1 MKRAYKIKTV
11 SLLAFF
17 MLIALPLV
25 SSCGMIV
32 LNTPS
37 NTETTTIPQTTPI
50 SPDTETD
57 PPDLPPPDDPTT
69 IPAPQEWEIH
79 KEGAESFLSKEVKLD
94 FSGSSLFIVDST
106 GLLSAPLTE
115 NNDFS
120 EALYERNRMV
130 CEKYGMQINAYYA
143 DPATLFE
150 DFKSTLAS
158 GQTFCDVLSIP
169 ISETGRYIAS
179 GLLMNQKTLP
189 FFEPGGEYIPDTFR
203 SSSAAAQNAYISIG
217 YASLSPSDMT
227 SLYFNRTILSNAD
240 IDLYELVRDGSFTVD
255 KYLEIAATISA
266 STLISESLRPELIA
280 LEWSESSFFTAGYGK
295 SVSFNAKT
303 VKDTAGAAG
312 EKLAAMLFGNVA
324 PTEETSVVSE
334 FAKGKSAFMFGTL
347 GMMEVVSEERVL
359 WGILPM
365 PKANENAK
373 HVTPVS
379 DSMAAFVI
387 PHNNTK
393 TELTSASL
401 NALHAASHRW
411 LLESAG
417 LFYAKYYIP
426 DLHSCDMIK
435 IIIQNPV
442 IDFSASAYTLS
453 EKYDTV
459 LFEAIR
465 KAAADPKVDL
475 SSILTT
481 TALNSIRTDLRKYYK

>member
-1 MKRAYKIKTV
+1 MKRTYKIKTV

-17 MLIALPLV
+17 LLIALPLV
-25 SSCGMIV
+25 SCGVIIP
-32 LNTPS
+32 NTPS
-37 NTETTTIPQTTPI
+37 ITETTTTPQTTPI

-57 PPDLPPPDDPTT
+57 PPDLPPPDEPPA
-69 IPAPQEWEIH
+69 IPAPQEWEINK
-79 KEGAESFLSKEVKLD
+79 KEAESYLDKTVKLD

-120 EALYERNRMV
+120 EAIYERNNMLS
-130 CEKYGMQINAYYA
+130 EKYGMQINAYYA
-143 DPATLFE
+143 DPTTLFE

-158 GQTFCDVLSIP
+158 GQTFCDILSIP
-169 ISETGRYIAS
+169 LRETGRYIAS

-189 FFEPGGEYIPDTFR
+189 FFEHDGDYLPKSFGV
-203 SSSAAAQNAYISIG
+203 SSSAAQSAYLSIG
-217 YASLSPSDMT
+217 YASLAPSDMT
-227 SLYFNRTILSNAD
+227 SLYFNRTIMSNAG
-240 IDLYELVRDGSFTVD
+240 IDLYALVRDGGFTVD
-255 KYLEIAATISA
+255 KYLEIAATIDA
-266 STLISESLRPELIA
+266 STVISEDLSPELIA
-280 LEWSESSFFTAGYGK
+280 LEWSEKSFFTAGYGK
-295 SVSFNAKT
+295 AVSFNANT
-303 VKDTAGAAG
+303 VKSAASAAG

-324 PTEETSVVSE
+324 LAEDATAISE
-334 FAKGKSAFMFGTL
+334 FAKGESAFLFGTL
-347 GMMEVVSEERVL
+347 GMMESLAKERVL
-359 WGILPM
+359 WGILPL
-365 PKANENAK
+365 PKATENAE
-373 HVTPVS
+373 HLTPVS

-401 NALHAASHRW
+401 NSLHAASYRW

-426 DLHSCDMIK
+426 DISSCDMIR

-442 IDFSASAYTLS
+442 IDFSASAHTLS
-453 EKYDTV
+453 EKYDSV

-465 KAAADPKVDL
+465 KIAADPKADL

-481 TALNSIRTDLRKYYK
+481 AALNSIRTDLRKYYK

>member
-1 MKRAYKIKTV
+1 MKRMYKNKSVLLLVLLLTV
-11 SLLAFF
+11 V
-17 MLIALPLV
+17 LPLI

-37 NTETTTIPQTTPI
+37 TAETATIPETTPI

-57 PPDLPPPDDPTT
+57 PPDLPPPADPFP
-69 IPAPQEWEIH
+69 IPDPQVWEIH
-79 KEGAESFLSKEVKLD
+79 KEGAESFLKNQVTLD
-94 FSGSSLFIVDST
+94 FSSSSLFIVDST

-115 NNDFS
+115 NNDYS
-120 EALYERNRMV
+120 EALYDRNRMV
-130 CEKYGMQINAYYA
+130 CEKYGMQIKAYYA
-143 DPATLFE
+143 DPATLFN

-158 GQTFCDVLSIP
+158 GQTFCDILSIP
-169 ISETGRYIAS
+169 LSETGKYIAS

-189 FFEPGGEYIPDTFR
+189 FFESNGAYIPDSFKE
-203 SSSAAAQNAYISIG
+203 SSAAAQSAYFSIG

-240 IDLYELVRDGSFTVD
+240 IDLYELVRNGSFTVD

-266 STLISESLRPELIA
+266 STLISESLKPELIA
-280 LEWSESSFFTAGYGK
+280 LEWSESSFFTSGYGK
-295 SVSFNAKT
+295 AVSFNAST
-303 VKDTAGAAG
+303 VKATAAAAG
-312 EKLAAMLFGNVA
+312 KNFAAMLFGNA
-324 PTEETSVVSE
+324 ALTEDTSAVSE
-334 FAKGKSAFMFGTL
+334 FGKGESAFLFETL
-347 GMMEVVSEERVL
+347 GMMESLSEERIL

-365 PKANENAK
+365 PKSSESAE

-426 DLHSCDMIK
+426 DISSCDMIR

-442 IDFSASAYTLS
+442 IDFSASAQTLS
-453 EKYDTV
+453 EKYDAV

-465 KAAADPKVDL
+465 KAAADPKADL

-481 TALNSIRTDLRKYYK
+481 TALNSIRSDLRKYYK